1 MEIALFIILITVVAV
16 AFGVGLFFGIVRI
29 LGHNS
34 GWNAMAG
41 IYAYNG
47 PEPADIRPRQTLMVG
62 RVQYRNT
69 VKFAL
74 LPEGMYLQ
82 TRFNQQALL
91 IPWRAFSG
99 CQPTT
104 LYWQKAYTLSIGNPV
119 PGSITLLSPLFNATR
134 GYLRHL
140 SLPGS

>member
-1 MEIALFIILITVVAV
+1 MEIALFILLIALVAA

-29 LGHNS
+29 LGRSS

-47 PEPADIRPRQTLMVG
+47 PEPSGSWPRQTLMVG

-69 VKFAL
+69 AKFAL

-104 LYWQKAYTLSIGNPV
+104 LYWQKAYTLTVGNPV
-119 PGSITLLSPLFNATR
+119 LGSITLLGPLFNASR

-140 SLPGS
+140 PLPGT